1 MTDQFIPPIPLAA
14 LGPKILLEETKIKN
28 IESRLMGPNNEGK
41 APSECQPLKE
51 SELENIKT
59 KIILNG
65 PLAPKEIKENINTIN
80 ENNKNK
86 TINILKTNTATK
98 TEEKFLQKKR
108 NLDDKKKIIQFEEK
122 LLNDDL
128 LNNEKHCSNKSNFSE
143 KSSKSDNNNNNSGSE
158 LSPKNNITNN
168 NTNNNNNGTAS
179 NKYNNK
185 SILDYYPTKFISRSN
200 TNSNIIKN
208 TNNNITSHKKNSGEK
223 NTNNK
228 DSANKDLTQELELN
242 EHNNS
247 GEKNKNINHTN
258 NTELNTIE
266 QLMKKISEQNLIIES
281 KDKEISSMRLTLKE
295 NEEIIQNLQE
305 YKKNSDI
312 EIKRCRLD
320 ISNMAKEISALQ
332 REKKNKWINEQE
344 YNLGKFGIQ
353 RFSHGQILDYWED
366 GKKIVEL
373 KKNLENIKL
382 QREELDKQRKRLSSN
397 KNRKNQN
404 QNQNQIEENN
414 NNSNNLNNNNTSE
427 IDDSKELLYFKMM
440 QLQKEETEL
449 KETKNKLEIEKSILI
464 HEINLYNQESKCS
477 FYQKKE
483 GWPLLGGR
491 YQVIS
496 LLGKGGYSEVYK
508 AYDLENHMYVAC
520 KLHQLNQNW
529 KEEVKDNYIKH
540 TVRENQIHQ
549 EINHSK
555 IVRHFDT
562 IEIDNNSFCT
572 VLEYCSGPDL
582 ATYLQRN
589 RFIQEKE
596 ARIIIT
602 QILEGLEYLNK
613 LPNKIIHYDLKPE
626 NIIFNNMEVKISD
639 FGLAK
644 IVESNTDRV
653 QLTSQGVGTYWY
665 LPPECFEEKKNV
677 DISSKVDI
685 WSVGVI
691 LFEMFFRK
699 KPFGQNYTQDKLL
712 KDRVMQNAKVVEIPS
727 KPNISEECKDFI
739 RRCLAYHPEDRY
751 DVFQAL
757 ESPFIK
763 QEKGKDSYKKL
774 KSGSNNSSN
783 NNLVVPPF
791 CI

>member
-1 MTDQFIPPIPLAA
+1 MKDPFIPPKPL
-14 LGPKILLEETKIKN
+14 LGLSPKILLDENKIKN

-59 KIILNG
+59 KIILNN
-65 PLAPKEIKENINTIN
+65 PLAPKEIKENINNSSNKKNVIN
-80 ENNKNK
+80 TE
-86 TINILKTNTATK
+86 IK

-108 NLDDKKKIIQFEEK
+108 ILDDKNDKKKEKVKLSQFEEK
-122 LLNDDL
+122 LLHDNL
-128 LNNEKHCSNKSNFSE
+128 LNISTEKNNNSSNKSNFSE
-143 KSSKSDNNNNNSGSE
+143 KSYNNSSSE
-158 LSPKNNITNN
+158 LSPKNNLTNN
-168 NTNNNNNGTAS
+168 NLNMNSNTAS
-179 NKYNNK
+179 NKNNK
-185 SILDYYPTKFISRSN
+185 TILDYYPTKFISRSN
-200 TNSNIIKN
+200 NNSNIIKN
-208 TNNNITSHKKNSGEK
+208 NNNSVSTSKKNSGEK
-223 NTNNK
+223 HHNNK
-228 DSANKDLTQELELN
+228 EINNNNNIELELN
-242 EHNNS
+242 EISQNLVNNHNSNNNS
-247 GEKNKNINHTN
+247 SEY
-258 NTELNTIE
+258 NTME
-266 QLMKKISEQNLIIES
+266 QLMKKITEQNLIIET
-281 KDKEISSMRLTLKE
+281 KDKEISSLKSALKE
-295 NEEIIQNLQE
+295 NEEIIQSLQE
-305 YKKNSDI
+305 YNKNSDI

-320 ISNMAKEISALQ
+320 ISNMVKEISELQ

-344 YNLGKFGIQ
+344 YYLGKFGIQ
-353 RFSHGQILDYWED
+353 RFSHGQMMDYWED
-366 GKKIVEL
+366 GVKIIEL
-373 KKNLENIKL
+373 KKNLENIKM
-382 QREELDKQRKRLSSN
+382 QKEEIDKQKKRLSSN
-397 KNRKNQN
+397 KNRRNNQN
-404 QNQNQIEENN
+404 QNQTDDINN
-414 NNSNNLNNNNTSE
+414 NNININNTE
-427 IDDSKELLYFKMM
+427 NFDDSKGLLYFKMM
-440 QLQKEETEL
+440 QLQKEEAEL
-449 KETKNKLEIEKSILI
+449 KEQKNKLEIEKSILI
-464 HEINLYNQESKCS
+464 HEINLYNQETRCS
-477 FYQKKE
+477 FSQKKE

-491 YQVIS
+491 YQIVS

-644 IVESNTDRV
+644 IVENNTDRV

-665 LPPECFEEKKNV
+665 LPPECFEEKKNI

-712 KDRVMQNAKVVEIPS
+712 KDRVMQNARVVDIPT

-739 RRCLAYHPEDRY
+739 RKCLAYHQEDRY

-763 QEKGKDSYKKL
+763 QDKGKDSYKKL
-774 KSGSNNSSN
+774 KSGINSNNGSST
-783 NNLVVPPF
+783 NLVVPPL
-791 CI
+791 CL

>member
-1 MTDQFIPPIPLAA
+1 MKGSFLEPKPIGGLNS
-14 LGPKILLEETKIKN
+14 KILLLDENKLKN
-28 IESRLMGPNNEGK
+28 LENRLMGPNNEGK
-41 APSECQPLKE
+41 APSEFQPLKE
-51 SELENIKT
+51 SEIENIKT

-86 TINILKTNTATK
+86 NCMIIKSNSGIKKTINNESKSD
-98 TEEKFLQKKR
+98 EKFLKKKR
-108 NLDDKKKIIQFEEK
+108 NFGEK
-122 LLNDDL
+122 NNKNSIDEAYLNDDF
-128 LNNEKHCSNKSNFSE
+128 LNLDKND
-143 KSSKSDNNNNNSGSE
+143 SSKSNLSDKSYKSENNNSGSE
-158 LSPKNNITNN
+158 LSPKNF
-168 NTNNNNNGTAS
+168 NNGNGNTS
-179 NKYNNK
+179 NKYNK
-185 SILDYYPTKFISRSN
+185 SIKDYYPTTFIARSN
-200 TNSNIIKN
+200 NNSNHIKN
-208 TNNNITSHKKNSGEK
+208 TNNINISTHKKNYGERH
-223 NTNNK
+223 NSNLLDINEGNNF
-228 DSANKDLTQELELN
+228 N
-242 EHNNS
+242 ENS
-247 GEKNKNINHTN
+247 NS
-258 NTELNTIE
+258 IE
-266 QLMKKISEQNLIIES
+266 QLMKKIAEQNLIIEE
-281 KDKEISSMRLTLKE
+281 KDKELSKLKLSQKE
-295 NEEIIQNLQE
+295 NEEIIKDLQE

-320 ISNMAKEISALQ
+320 ISNMAKEIAELK
-332 REKKNKWINEQE
+332 REKKKKWLNEQE

-353 RFSHGQILDYWED
+353 RFSHGQAIDYWED
-366 GKKIVEL
+366 GTKIIEVKKA
-373 KKNLENIKL
+373 LENIKI
-382 QREELDKQRKRLSSN
+382 QKEEIDKQKRKLASN
-397 KNRKNQN
+397 KSRKSLN
-404 QNQNQIEENN
+404 EDNN
-414 NNSNNLNNNNTSE
+414 NYYE
-427 IDDSKELLYFKMM
+427 IDDSKELLNFKMS
-440 QLQKEETEL
+440 QLQKEESEL
-449 KETKNKLEIEKSILI
+449 KEKKNRLDIEKSILI
-464 HEINLYNQESKCS
+464 HEINLYNQESRCTFS
-477 FYQKKE
+477 QKKE

-491 YQVIS
+491 YQIVN

-529 KEEVKDNYIKH
+529 KEEIKDNYIKH
-540 TVRENQIHQ
+540 TIRENQIHK

-555 IVRHFDT
+555 IVRHYDT

-572 VLEYCSGPDL
+572 VLENCSGPDL

-677 DISSKVDI
+677 NISSKVDI
-685 WSVGVI
+685 WSIGVI

-712 KDRVMQNAKVVEIPS
+712 KERVMQNAKVVEIPN

-739 RRCLAYHPEDRY
+739 RHCLAYHQEDRY

-757 ESPFIK
+757 ESSFIK
-763 QEKGKDSYKKL
+763 QDKNKDSYKKI
-774 KSGSNNSSN
+774 KSGNFSNNVNVSPF
-783 NNLVVPPF
+783 NL
-791 CI
+791 

>member
-1 MTDQFIPPIPLAA
+1 MKDNFLQPKPLK
-14 LGPKILLEETKIKN
+14 GISTKILIINENKIKN
-28 IESRLMGPNNEGK
+28 LENRLMGPNSEGK
-41 APSECQPLKE
+41 APSESQPLKE
-51 SELENIKT
+51 SEIENIKT
-59 KIILNG
+59 KILLNA

-86 TINILKTNTATK
+86 NNITFKINTGLKKSINNETK
-98 TEEKFLQKKR
+98 SDEKLLQKKR
-108 NLDDKKKIIQFEEK
+108 YSEEK
-122 LLNDDL
+122 NNKNSNEDL
-128 LNNEKHCSNKSNFSE
+128 YLNNEDLNLERNNSNKSSLSLENI
-143 KSSKSDNNNNNSGSE
+143 KSDNNSCSE
-158 LSPKNNITNN
+158 PSIK
-168 NTNNNNNGTAS
+168 NNNNNGNTS
-179 NKYNNK
+179 NKFNNK
-185 SILDYYPTKFISRSN
+185 SITDYYPTTFIARSN
-200 TNSNIIKN
+200 SNNNSNHIKNNSNII
-208 TNNNITSHKKNSGEK
+208 TYKKNSGEK
-223 NTNNK
+223 NHNIM
-228 DSANKDLTQELELN
+228 ELN
-242 EHNNS
+242 EGNTN
-247 GEKNKNINHTN
+247 ERNNINKYEYN
-258 NTELNTIE
+258 IE
-266 QLMKKISEQNLIIES
+266 QLLKKISEQNLIIES
-281 KDKEISSMRLTLKE
+281 KDKEISKLKLSQKE
-295 NEEIIQNLQE
+295 DEEIIKDLQE

-320 ISNMAKEISALQ
+320 ISNMAKEIAELK

-344 YNLGKFGIQ
+344 YYLGKFGVQ
-353 RFSHGQILDYWED
+353 RFSHGTMMDYWED
-366 GKKIVEL
+366 GTKIKEVKKA
-373 KKNLENIKL
+373 LENIKI
-382 QREELDKQRKRLSSN
+382 QKEEIDKQRRKLSSS
-397 KNRKNQN
+397 KSRKSQN
-404 QNQNQIEENN
+404 EDNN
-414 NNSNNLNNNNTSE
+414 NYYE
-427 IDDSKELLYFKMM
+427 QDDSKELLNFKMS
-440 QLQKEETEL
+440 QLQKEESEL
-449 KETKNKLEIEKSILI
+449 KDKKNRLEIEKSILI
-464 HEINLYNQESKCS
+464 HEINLYNQESRCAFS
-477 FYQKKE
+477 QKKE

-491 YQVIS
+491 YQIVS

-508 AYDLENHMYVAC
+508 AYDLENHIYVAC

-540 TVRENQIHQ
+540 TIRENQIHK

-555 IVRHFDT
+555 IVKHFDT

-626 NIIFNNMEVKISD
+626 NIIFNNMEAKISD

-644 IVESNTDRV
+644 IIESNTDRV

-677 DISSKVDI
+677 NISSKVDI
-685 WSVGVI
+685 WSIGVI

-712 KDRVMQNAKVVEIPS
+712 KERVMQNAKIVEIPN
-727 KPNISEECKDFI
+727 KPNISDECKDFI
-739 RRCLAYHPEDRY
+739 RHCLAYHQEDRY

-763 QEKGKDSYKKL
+763 QDKGKDSYKKL
-774 KSGSNNSSN
+774 KSGNNAN
-783 NNLVVPPF
+783 NINVSHFNL
-791 CI
+791 

>member
-1 MTDQFIPPIPLAA
+1 MKDTFIPPMPLTG
-14 LGPKILLEETKIKN
+14 LGPKILLEENKIKS

-80 ENNKNK
+80 DNNKTK
-86 TINILKTNTATK
+86 TINIIKNASINK
-98 TEEKFLQKKR
+98 SEEKFLNKKR
-108 NLDDKKKIIQFEEK
+108 NLDDKT
-122 LLNDDL
+122 LNDDL
-128 LNNEKHCSNKSNFSE
+128 SPNDKHSSNQSFSE
-143 KSSKSDNNNNNSGSE
+143 KSSKSDNNNSE
-158 LSPKNNITNN
+158 LSPKNNTTNN
-168 NTNNNNNGTAS
+168 TGNAS
-179 NKYNNK
+179 NKYNK
-185 SILDYYPTKFISRSN
+185 SILDYYPTKFISRSYN
-200 TNSNIIKN
+200 NSNIVKN
-208 TNNNITSHKKNSGEK
+208 HNYSSTHKKNSGDK
-223 NTNNK
+223 FSTNK
-228 DSANKDLTQELELN
+228 DNKDINNPELELK
-242 EHNNS
+242 ER
-247 GEKNKNINHTN
+247 EINHIN
-258 NTELNTIE
+258 NNEYNTIE
-266 QLMKKISEQNLIIES
+266 QLMKKLNEQNLIIES
-281 KDKEISSMRLTLKE
+281 KDKEISSMKMLLKE
-295 NEEIIQNLQE
+295 NEEIINNLQE
-305 YKKNSDI
+305 YKKNSDL

-320 ISNMAKEISALQ
+320 ISNMAKEISTLQ

-344 YNLGKFGIQ
+344 YSLGKFGIQ

-366 GKKIVEL
+366 GVKIIEL
-373 KKNLENIKL
+373 KKNLENIKQ
-382 QREELDKQRKRLSSN
+382 QREELDKQRKRLSSI
-397 KNRKNQN
+397 KNRKN

-414 NNSNNLNNNNTSE
+414 NMTNNISD
-427 IDDSKELLYFKMM
+427 IDDSKGLLYFKMM
-440 QLQKEETEL
+440 QLQKEEVEL

-477 FYQKKE
+477 FAQKKE

-491 YQVIS
+491 YQIVG

-589 RFIQEKE
+589 RCIQEKE

-644 IVESNTDRV
+644 IVESNTDKV

-665 LPPECFEEKKNV
+665 LPPECFEDRKNV

-712 KDRVMQNAKVVEIPS
+712 KDKVMQNAKVVDIPN

-739 RRCLAYHPEDRY
+739 KKCLAYHQEDRY

-763 QEKGKDSYKKL
+763 QDKGKDSYKKL
-774 KSGSNNSSN
+774 KSGNNNGNNNST
-783 NNLVVPPF
+783 NNLIVPPL
-791 CI
+791 CL

>member
-1 MTDQFIPPIPLAA
+1 MKDTFIPPMPLTG
-14 LGPKILLEETKIKN
+14 LGPKILLEENKIKS

-65 PLAPKEIKENINTIN
+65 PLAPREIKENINTIN
-80 ENNKNK
+80 DNNKTK
-86 TINILKTNTATK
+86 TINIIKNASINK
-98 TEEKFLQKKR
+98 SEEKFLNKKR
-108 NLDDKKKIIQFEEK
+108 NLDDKT
-122 LLNDDL
+122 LNDDL
-128 LNNEKHCSNKSNFSE
+128 SPNDKHSSNQSFSE
-143 KSSKSDNNNNNSGSE
+143 KSSKSDNNNSE
-158 LSPKNNITNN
+158 LSPKNNTTNN
-168 NTNNNNNGTAS
+168 TGNAS
-179 NKYNNK
+179 NKYNK
-185 SILDYYPTKFISRSN
+185 SILDYYPTKFISRSYN
-200 TNSNIIKN
+200 NSNIVKN
-208 TNNNITSHKKNSGEK
+208 HNYSSTHKKNSGDK
-223 NTNNK
+223 FSTNK
-228 DSANKDLTQELELN
+228 DNKDINNPELELK
-242 EHNNS
+242 EQ
-247 GEKNKNINHTN
+247 KINHIN
-258 NTELNTIE
+258 NTEYNTIE
-266 QLMKKISEQNLIIES
+266 QLMKKLNEQNLIIES
-281 KDKEISSMRLTLKE
+281 KDKEISSMKMLLKE
-295 NEEIIQNLQE
+295 NEEIINNLQE
-305 YKKNSDI
+305 YKKNSDL

-320 ISNMAKEISALQ
+320 ISNMAKEISTLQ

-344 YNLGKFGIQ
+344 YSLGKFGIQ

-366 GKKIVEL
+366 GVKIIEL
-373 KKNLENIKL
+373 KKNLENIKQ
-382 QREELDKQRKRLSSN
+382 QREELDKQRKRLSSI
-397 KNRKNQN
+397 KNRKN

-414 NNSNNLNNNNTSE
+414 NMTNNISD
-427 IDDSKELLYFKMM
+427 IDDSKGLLYFKMM
-440 QLQKEETEL
+440 QLQKEEVEL

-477 FYQKKE
+477 FAQKKE

-491 YQVIS
+491 YQIVG

-589 RFIQEKE
+589 RCIQEKE

-644 IVESNTDRV
+644 IVESNTDKV

-665 LPPECFEEKKNV
+665 LPPECFEDRKNV

-712 KDRVMQNAKVVEIPS
+712 KDKVMQNAKVVDIPN

-739 RRCLAYHPEDRY
+739 KKCLAYHQEDRY

-763 QEKGKDSYKKL
+763 QDKGKDSYKKL
-774 KSGSNNSSN
+774 KSGNNNSN
-783 NNLVVPPF
+783 NNSTNNLIVPPL
-791 CI
+791 CL

>member
-1 MTDQFIPPIPLAA
+1 MKDPFIPPIPLATLA
-14 LGPKILLEETKIKN
+14 PKILLEENKIKN

-59 KIILNG
+59 KIILNA

-86 TINILKTNTATK
+86 TINFLKNNNAVK
-98 TEEKFLQKKR
+98 PEEKFLQKKR
-108 NLDDKKKIIQFEEK
+108 NLDDKKKINQFEEK
-122 LLNDDL
+122 LLNDEL
-128 LNNEKHCSNKSNFSE
+128 SNNDKHSSNKSNFSE
-143 KSSKSDNNNNNSGSE
+143 KSSKSDNNNNNSASE
-158 LSPKNNITNN
+158 LSPKNNNNTN

-185 SILDYYPTKFISRSN
+185 SILDYYPTKFISRSDN
-200 TNSNIIKN
+200 NSNAIKSIN
-208 TNNNITSHKKNSGEK
+208 NNNISSHKKNSGEK
-223 NTNNK
+223 NSSNK
-228 DSANKDLTQELELN
+228 DNIPNKDLNPEFDIKEQ
-242 EHNNS
+242 NNS
-247 GEKNKNINHTN
+247 GEKNVPHLN
-258 NTELNTIE
+258 NTEYNTIE

-281 KDKEISSMRLTLKE
+281 KDKEISSMKLSLKE

-305 YKKNSDI
+305 YKKNSDM

-320 ISNMAKEISALQ
+320 ISNMVKEISALQ

-353 RFSHGQILDYWED
+353 RFSHGQIMDYWED
-366 GKKIVEL
+366 GKKIIEL
-373 KKNLENIKL
+373 KKNLENIKI
-382 QREELDKQRKRLSSN
+382 QKEELDKQKKKLASSKN
-397 KNRKNQN
+397 KKNQN
-404 QNQNQIEENN
+404 MEENGINNGNN
-414 NNSNNLNNNNTSE
+414 NNISE
-427 IDDSKELLYFKMM
+427 IEDSKELLSFKMM
-440 QLQKEETEL
+440 QLQKEEIEL

-464 HEINLYNQESKCS
+464 HEINLYNQETKCS

-491 YQVIS
+491 YQIIG

-529 KEEVKDNYIKH
+529 REEVKDNYIKH

-589 RFIQEKE
+589 RFVQEKE

-712 KDRVMQNAKVVEIPS
+712 KDHVMQNAKVVDIPS

-739 RRCLAYHPEDRY
+739 KRCLAYHPEDRY

>member
-1 MTDQFIPPIPLAA
+1 MKDSFLQPKPLNG
-14 LGPKILLEETKIKN
+14 LNNKLLLLDENKIKN
-28 IESRLMGPNNEGK
+28 IENRLMGPNNEGK

-59 KIILNG
+59 KMLLNG

-86 TINILKTNTATK
+86 NNNILKTNSGIK
-98 TEEKFLQKKR
+98 KNINNESKSEDKFLQKKR
-108 NLDDKKKIIQFEEK
+108 NYGEKSHKNSIEETF
-122 LLNDDL
+122 LNDDF
-128 LNNEKHCSNKSNFSE
+128 LNLEKNNSNKSNLSD
-143 KSSKSDNNNNNSGSE
+143 KSYKSDNINNNNKNSDSE
-158 LSPKNNITNN
+158 LSPKNN
-168 NTNNNNNGTAS
+168 NNNGNIS

-185 SILDYYPTKFISRSN
+185 SIKDYYPTTFISRSDN
-200 TNSNIIKN
+200 NSNHIKNNSNISS
-208 TNNNITSHKKNSGEK
+208 THKKNSSDKHNNNNLFEINDNINEK
-223 NTNNK
+223 NNNNY
-228 DSANKDLTQELELN
+228 D
-242 EHNNS
+242 HNIS
-247 GEKNKNINHTN
+247 
-258 NTELNTIE
+258 LE
-266 QLMKKISEQNLIIES
+266 QLMKKITEQNLIIES
-281 KDKEISSMRLTLKE
+281 KEKEISKLKLIEKE
-295 NEEIIQNLQE
+295 NEEIINDLQD

-320 ISNMAKEISALQ
+320 ISNMAKEIAELK

-344 YNLGKFGIQ
+344 YSLGKFGIQ
-353 RFSHGQILDYWED
+353 RFSHGQMIDYWED
-366 GKKIVEL
+366 GVKIIEIKKA
-373 KKNLENIKL
+373 LENIKN
-382 QREELDKQRKRLSSN
+382 QKEEIDKQRRKLSSN
-397 KNRKNQN
+397 KSRKTQN
-404 QNQNQIEENN
+404 EDNN
-414 NNSNNLNNNNTSE
+414 NYYE
-427 IDDSKELLYFKMM
+427 QDDSKELLNFKMS
-440 QLQKEETEL
+440 QLQKEESEL
-449 KETKNKLEIEKSILI
+449 KDKKNKLEIEKSILI
-464 HEINLYNQESKCS
+464 HEINLYNQESRCTFS
-477 FYQKKE
+477 QKKE

-491 YQVIS
+491 YQIVG

-540 TVRENQIHQ
+540 TIRENQIHK

-644 IVESNTDRV
+644 IVESNNDRV

-665 LPPECFEEKKNV
+665 LPPECFEEKKNIN
-677 DISSKVDI
+677 ISSKVDI
-685 WSVGVI
+685 WSCGVI

-712 KDRVMQNAKVVEIPS
+712 KERVMQNAKVVEIPN
-727 KPNISEECKDFI
+727 KPNISDECKDFI
-739 RRCLAYHPEDRY
+739 RHCLAYHQEDRY

-763 QEKGKDSYKKL
+763 QEKGKDSYKKI
-774 KSGSNNSSN
+774 KSGNISNNINVSPF
-783 NNLVVPPF
+783 NL
-791 CI
+791 

>member
-1 MTDQFIPPIPLAA
+1 MKDNFLQPKPLDLMTSKFV
-14 LGPKILLEETKIKN
+14 LLDDNKFNNLE
-28 IESRLMGPNNEGK
+28 RRFMGPNNEGK

-51 SELENIKT
+51 SELENIKS
-59 KIILNG
+59 KILLNG

-86 TINILKTNTATK
+86 NNILLKTNSGTK
-98 TEEKFLQKKR
+98 KSINNESKSDEKFLQKKR
-108 NLDDKKKIIQFEEK
+108 NFGEKNHKNSTEEPYT
-122 LLNDDL
+122 NDDF
-128 LNNEKHCSNKSNFSE
+128 LNLDKNLSNKSNLSE
-143 KSSKSDNNNNNSGSE
+143 KSYKSENNNSSSE
-158 LSPKNNITNN
+158 LSTK
-168 NTNNNNNGTAS
+168 NNNNGNAS
-179 NKYNNK
+179 NKHNNK
-185 SILDYYPTKFISRSN
+185 SIKDYYPTTFIARSN
-200 TNSNIIKN
+200 NNSNHIKN
-208 TNNNITSHKKNSGEK
+208 NNSNLSTHKKNFSEK
-223 NTNNK
+223 HSNLIDINEGDKNNNYEYNF
-228 DSANKDLTQELELN
+228 SV
-242 EHNNS
+242 
-247 GEKNKNINHTN
+247 
-258 NTELNTIE
+258 E
-266 QLMKKISEQNLIIES
+266 QLMKKISEQNLILEA
-281 KDKEISSMRLTLKE
+281 KDKEISKLKLTLKE
-295 NEEIIQNLQE
+295 NDDIINDLQE

-320 ISNMAKEISALQ
+320 ISNMAKEISELK

-344 YNLGKFGIQ
+344 YSLGKFGIQ
-353 RFSHGQILDYWED
+353 RFSHGQTIDYWED
-366 GKKIVEL
+366 GTKIIEVKKA
-373 KKNLENIKL
+373 LENIKI
-382 QREELDKQRKRLSSN
+382 QKEEIEKQKRKISSN
-397 KNRKNQN
+397 KSRKNQN
-404 QNQNQIEENN
+404 DDNN
-414 NNSNNLNNNNTSE
+414 NYYE
-427 IDDSKELLYFKMM
+427 IDDSKELLNFKLS
-440 QLQKEETEL
+440 QLQKEEAEL
-449 KETKNKLEIEKSILI
+449 KEKKNRLEIEKAILI
-464 HEINLYNQESKCS
+464 HDINLYNQESRCTFS
-477 FYQKKE
+477 QKKE

-491 YQVIS
+491 YQIVG

-529 KEEVKDNYIKH
+529 KEEIKDNYIKH
-540 TVRENQIHQ
+540 TIRENQIHK

-644 IVESNTDRV
+644 IIESNTDRV

-665 LPPECFEEKKNV
+665 LPPECFEDKKNV
-677 DISSKVDI
+677 NISSKVDI
-685 WSVGVI
+685 WSIGVI

-712 KDRVMQNAKVVEIPS
+712 KERVMQNAKVVEIPN
-727 KPNISEECKDFI
+727 KPNISDECKDFI
-739 RRCLAYHPEDRY
+739 RHCLAYHQEDRY

-763 QEKGKDSYKKL
+763 QEKNKDSYKKL
-774 KSGSNNSSN
+774 KTGASST
-783 NNLVVPPF
+783 NLNISSF
-791 CI
+791 NL

>member
-1 MTDQFIPPIPLAA
+1 MKDNFLQ
-14 LGPKILLEETKIKN
+14 PKSICGINQKLLLLDENKLKN
-28 IESRLMGPNNEGK
+28 LENRLMGPNNEGK
-41 APSECQPLKE
+41 APTECQPLKE
-51 SELENIKT
+51 SELENIKN
-59 KIILNG
+59 KILLNG

-80 ENNKNK
+80 ESNKNK
-86 TINILKTNTATK
+86 NNNLFKSNSGIKRSIKYEIK
-98 TEEKFLQKKR
+98 TEEKLLQKKR
-108 NLDDKKKIIQFEEK
+108 YPEEKNSKKIIEEEQYLK
-122 LLNDDL
+122 DDL
-128 LNNEKHCSNKSNFSE
+128 LNSERNNSNKSNISDR
-143 KSSKSDNNNNNSGSE
+143 SYKSDNFNSCSE
-158 LSPKNNITNN
+158 LSPKNN
-168 NTNNNNNGTAS
+168 NTNTS

-185 SILDYYPTKFISRSN
+185 SITDYYPTTFISRSN
-200 TNSNIIKN
+200 NNSNQIRN
-208 TNNNITSHKKNSGEK
+208 NNNNISTHKKYSGEK
-223 NTNNK
+223 YSSNNLIDINESSAK
-228 DSANKDLTQELELN
+228 DK
-242 EHNNS
+242 NNYEYS
-247 GEKNKNINHTN
+247 
-258 NTELNTIE
+258 LSVE
-266 QLMKKISEQNLIIES
+266 QLMKKINEQNLIIEA
-281 KDKEISSMRLTLKE
+281 KEKEISNLVLTQKE
-295 NEEIIQNLQE
+295 NDEIIKDLQE

-320 ISNMAKEISALQ
+320 ISNMAKEIAQLR

-353 RFSHGQILDYWED
+353 RFSHGQMIDYWEE
-366 GKKIVEL
+366 GIKIIEIR
-373 KKNLENIKL
+373 KALENIKN
-382 QREELDKQRKRLSSN
+382 QKEEIDKQRRKISSSKSKKSLNEESSN
-397 KNRKNQN
+397 Y
-404 QNQNQIEENN
+404 
-414 NNSNNLNNNNTSE
+414 SE
-427 IDDSKELLYFKMM
+427 LDDSKELLNFKMS
-440 QLQKEETEL
+440 QLQKEEAEL
-449 KETKNKLEIEKSILI
+449 KDRKNKLEIEKSILI
-464 HEINLYNQESKCS
+464 HEINLYNQESRCTFS
-477 FYQKKE
+477 QKKE

-491 YQVIS
+491 YQIVG

-540 TVRENQIHQ
+540 TIRENQIHK

-555 IVRHFDT
+555 IVRHYDT

-589 RFIQEKE
+589 RYIQEKE

-626 NIIFNNMEVKISD
+626 NIIFNNMEAKISD

-644 IVESNTDRV
+644 IVESNNDRV

-677 DISSKVDI
+677 NISSKVDI

-712 KDRVMQNAKVVEIPS
+712 KERVMQNAKVVEIPN
-727 KPNISEECKDFI
+727 KPSISDECKDFI
-739 RRCLAYHPEDRY
+739 RHCLAYHQEDRY

-774 KSGSNNSSN
+774 KSGNIST
-783 NNLVVPPF
+783 NNLNISSF
-791 CI
+791 NL

>member
-1 MTDQFIPPIPLAA
+1 MKDGFLQPKPLGG
-14 LGPKILLEETKIKN
+14 LNSKLSLLDENKIKN
-28 IESRLMGPNNEGK
+28 IENRLMGPNNEGK

-59 KIILNG
+59 NILLNG
-65 PLAPKEIKENINTIN
+65 SLAPKEIKENINIIN

-86 TINILKTNTATK
+86 NNLTIKTNSGIK
-98 TEEKFLQKKR
+98 KNGNNEQKGDEKYLQKKR
-108 NLDDKKKIIQFEEK
+108 NYGEKSHKNSIIEEPY
-122 LLNDDL
+122 LNDDFHAFDK
-128 LNNEKHCSNKSNFSE
+128 NNSNKSNLSAKSYKSE
-143 KSSKSDNNNNNSGSE
+143 NNNNSGSE
-158 LSPKNNITNN
+158 QSPKNINNGN
-168 NTNNNNNGTAS
+168 NTTS
-179 NKYNNK
+179 NKYNK
-185 SILDYYPTKFISRSN
+185 TIKDYYRTDFISRSN
-200 TNSNIIKN
+200 NNSNHIKN
-208 TNNNITSHKKNSGEK
+208 NNTIITTHKKNSIDKHNSNLLDINDNNNNEYNDHNNNITV
-223 NTNNK
+223 
-228 DSANKDLTQELELN
+228 
-242 EHNNS
+242 
-247 GEKNKNINHTN
+247 
-258 NTELNTIE
+258 E
-266 QLMKKISEQNLIIES
+266 QLMKKISEQNLLIEAKEKELS
-281 KDKEISSMRLTLKE
+281 KLKLTQKE
-295 NEEIIQNLQE
+295 NEEIINDLQQ

-320 ISNMAKEISALQ
+320 ISNMAKEIAELK

-344 YNLGKFGIQ
+344 YSLGKFGIQ
-353 RFSHGQILDYWED
+353 RFSHGQVIDYWED
-366 GKKIVEL
+366 GTKMIEIKKA
-373 KKNLENIKL
+373 LENIKN
-382 QREELDKQRKRLSSN
+382 QKEEIDKQRRKISSN
-397 KNRKNQN
+397 KSRKSQN
-404 QNQNQIEENN
+404 EDNN
-414 NNSNNLNNNNTSE
+414 NNYDQDE
-427 IDDSKELLYFKMM
+427 SKELLTFKMS
-440 QLQKEETEL
+440 QLQKEESEL
-449 KETKNKLEIEKSILI
+449 KDKKNRLEIEKSILI
-464 HEINLYNQESKCS
+464 HEINLYNQESRCTFS
-477 FYQKKE
+477 QKKE

-491 YQVIS
+491 YQIVG

-508 AYDLENHMYVAC
+508 AYDLENHIYVAC

-540 TVRENQIHQ
+540 TIRENQIHK

-555 IVRHFDT
+555 IVKHFDT

-677 DISSKVDI
+677 NISSKVDI
-685 WSVGVI
+685 WSCGVI

-712 KDRVMQNAKVVEIPS
+712 KERVMQNAKVVEIPN
-727 KPNISEECKDFI
+727 KPNISDECKDFI
-739 RRCLAYHPEDRY
+739 RHCLAYHQEDRY

-763 QEKGKDSYKKL
+763 QDKVKDSYKKI
-774 KSGSNNSSN
+774 KSGSVSN
-783 NNLVVPPF
+783 NINVTPFNLQ
-791 CI
+791 

>member
-1 MTDQFIPPIPLAA
+1 MKDPFIPPKPL
-14 LGPKILLEETKIKN
+14 LGLSPKILLDENKIKN

-59 KIILNG
+59 KIILNN
-65 PLAPKEIKENINTIN
+65 PLAPKEIKENINNSSNKKNVIN
-80 ENNKNK
+80 TEIK
-86 TINILKTNTATK
+86 TD
-98 TEEKFLQKKR
+98 EKFLQKKR
-108 NLDDKKKIIQFEEK
+108 ILDDKNDKKKEKVKLSQFEEK
-122 LLNDDL
+122 LLHDDL
-128 LNNEKHCSNKSNFSE
+128 LNISTEKNNNSSNKSNFSE
-143 KSSKSDNNNNNSGSE
+143 KSYNNSSSE
-158 LSPKNNITNN
+158 LSPKNNLTNN
-168 NTNNNNNGTAS
+168 NLNMNSNTAS
-179 NKYNNK
+179 NKNNK
-185 SILDYYPTKFISRSN
+185 TILDYYPTKFISRSN
-200 TNSNIIKN
+200 NNSNIIKN
-208 TNNNITSHKKNSGEK
+208 NNNSVSTSKKNSGEK
-223 NTNNK
+223 HHNNK
-228 DSANKDLTQELELN
+228 EINNNNNIELELN
-242 EHNNS
+242 EISQNLVNNHNSNNNS
-247 GEKNKNINHTN
+247 SEY
-258 NTELNTIE
+258 NTME
-266 QLMKKISEQNLIIES
+266 QLMKKITEQNLIIET
-281 KDKEISSMRLTLKE
+281 KDKEISSLKSALKE
-295 NEEIIQNLQE
+295 NEEIIQSLQE

-320 ISNMAKEISALQ
+320 ISNMVKEISELQ

-344 YNLGKFGIQ
+344 YYLGKFGIQ
-353 RFSHGQILDYWED
+353 RFSHGQMMDYWED
-366 GKKIVEL
+366 GVKIIEL
-373 KKNLENIKL
+373 KKNLENIKM
-382 QREELDKQRKRLSSN
+382 QKEEIDKQKKRLSSN
-397 KNRKNQN
+397 KNRRNNQN
-404 QNQNQIEENN
+404 QNQTDDINN
-414 NNSNNLNNNNTSE
+414 NNININNTE
-427 IDDSKELLYFKMM
+427 NFDDSKGLLYFKMM
-440 QLQKEETEL
+440 QLQKEEAEL
-449 KETKNKLEIEKSILI
+449 KEQKNKLEIEKSILI
-464 HEINLYNQESKCS
+464 HEINLYNQETRCS
-477 FYQKKE
+477 FSQKKE

-491 YQVIS
+491 YQIVS

-644 IVESNTDRV
+644 IVENNTDRV

-665 LPPECFEEKKNV
+665 LPPECFEEKKNI

-712 KDRVMQNAKVVEIPS
+712 KDRVMQNARVVDIPT

-739 RRCLAYHPEDRY
+739 RKCLAYHQEDRY

-763 QEKGKDSYKKL
+763 QDKGKDSYKKL
-774 KSGSNNSSN
+774 KSGINSNNGSST
-783 NNLVVPPF
+783 NLVVPPL
-791 CI
+791 CL

>member
-1 MTDQFIPPIPLAA
+1 MKDGFLQPKPLGG
-14 LGPKILLEETKIKN
+14 LNSKLSLLDENKIKN
-28 IESRLMGPNNEGK
+28 IENRLMGPNNEGK

-59 KIILNG
+59 NILLNG
-65 PLAPKEIKENINTIN
+65 SLAPKEIKENINIIN

-86 TINILKTNTATK
+86 NNLTIKTNSGIK
-98 TEEKFLQKKR
+98 KNGNNEQKGDEKYLQKKR
-108 NLDDKKKIIQFEEK
+108 NYGEKSHKNSIIEEPY
-122 LLNDDL
+122 LNDDFHAL
-128 LNNEKHCSNKSNFSE
+128 DKNNSNKSNLSAKSYKSE
-143 KSSKSDNNNNNSGSE
+143 NNNNSGSE
-158 LSPKNNITNN
+158 QSPKNINNGN
-168 NTNNNNNGTAS
+168 NTTS
-179 NKYNNK
+179 NKYNK
-185 SILDYYPTKFISRSN
+185 TIKDYYRTDFISRSN
-200 TNSNIIKN
+200 NNSNHIKN
-208 TNNNITSHKKNSGEK
+208 NNTIITTHKKNSIDKHNSNLLDINDNNNNEYNDHNNNITV
-223 NTNNK
+223 
-228 DSANKDLTQELELN
+228 
-242 EHNNS
+242 
-247 GEKNKNINHTN
+247 
-258 NTELNTIE
+258 E
-266 QLMKKISEQNLIIES
+266 QLMKKISEQNLLIEAKEKELS
-281 KDKEISSMRLTLKE
+281 KLKLTQKE
-295 NEEIIQNLQE
+295 NEEIINDLQQ

-320 ISNMAKEISALQ
+320 ISNMAKEIAELK

-344 YNLGKFGIQ
+344 YSLGKFGIQ
-353 RFSHGQILDYWED
+353 RFSHGQVIDYWED
-366 GKKIVEL
+366 GTKMIEIKKA
-373 KKNLENIKL
+373 LENIKN
-382 QREELDKQRKRLSSN
+382 QKEEIDKQRRKISSN
-397 KNRKNQN
+397 KSRKSQN
-404 QNQNQIEENN
+404 EDNN
-414 NNSNNLNNNNTSE
+414 NNYDQDE
-427 IDDSKELLYFKMM
+427 SKELLNFKMS
-440 QLQKEETEL
+440 QLQKEESEL
-449 KETKNKLEIEKSILI
+449 KDKKNRLEIEKSILI
-464 HEINLYNQESKCS
+464 HEINLYNQESRCTFS
-477 FYQKKE
+477 QKKE

-491 YQVIS
+491 YQIVG

-508 AYDLENHMYVAC
+508 AYDLENHIYVAC

-540 TVRENQIHQ
+540 TIRENQIHK

-555 IVRHFDT
+555 IVKHFDT

-677 DISSKVDI
+677 NISSKVDI
-685 WSVGVI
+685 WSCGVI

-712 KDRVMQNAKVVEIPS
+712 KERVMQNAKVVEIPN
-727 KPNISEECKDFI
+727 KPNISDECKDFI
-739 RRCLAYHPEDRY
+739 RHCLAYHQEDRY

-763 QEKGKDSYKKL
+763 QDKVKDSYKKI
-774 KSGSNNSSN
+774 KSGSVSN
-783 NNLVVPPF
+783 NINVTPFNLQ
-791 CI
+791 

>member
-1 MTDQFIPPIPLAA
+1 MKDSFRQPKPLGG
-14 LGPKILLEETKIKN
+14 LNPKLLLLDENKIKN
-28 IESRLMGPNNEGK
+28 IENRLMGPNNEGK

-59 KIILNG
+59 NILLNG
-65 PLAPKEIKENINTIN
+65 PLAPKEIKENINIIN

-86 TINILKTNTATK
+86 NNLTIKTNSK
-98 TEEKFLQKKR
+98 TNSGIKKNGNNEQKGDEKYLQKKR
-108 NLDDKKKIIQFEEK
+108 NYGEKSHKNSIIEEPY
-122 LLNDDL
+122 LNDDFHAFDK
-128 LNNEKHCSNKSNFSE
+128 NNSNKSNLSAKSYKSE
-143 KSSKSDNNNNNSGSE
+143 NNNNSGSE
-158 LSPKNNITNN
+158 QSPKNINNGN
-168 NTNNNNNGTAS
+168 NTTS
-179 NKYNNK
+179 NKYNK
-185 SILDYYPTKFISRSN
+185 TIKDYYRTDFISRSN
-200 TNSNIIKN
+200 NNSNHIKN
-208 TNNNITSHKKNSGEK
+208 NNTIITTHKKNSIDKHNSNLLDINDNNNNEYNDHNNNITV
-223 NTNNK
+223 
-228 DSANKDLTQELELN
+228 
-242 EHNNS
+242 
-247 GEKNKNINHTN
+247 
-258 NTELNTIE
+258 E
-266 QLMKKISEQNLIIES
+266 QLMKKISEQNLLIEAKEKELS
-281 KDKEISSMRLTLKE
+281 KLKLTQKE
-295 NEEIIQNLQE
+295 NEEIINDLQQ

-320 ISNMAKEISALQ
+320 ISNMAKEIAELK

-344 YNLGKFGIQ
+344 YSLGKFGIQ
-353 RFSHGQILDYWED
+353 RFSHGQVIDYWED
-366 GKKIVEL
+366 GTKMIEIKKA
-373 KKNLENIKL
+373 LENIKN
-382 QREELDKQRKRLSSN
+382 QKEEIDKQRRKISSN
-397 KNRKNQN
+397 KSRKSQN
-404 QNQNQIEENN
+404 EDNN
-414 NNSNNLNNNNTSE
+414 NYYDQDE
-427 IDDSKELLYFKMM
+427 SKELLNFKMS
-440 QLQKEETEL
+440 QLQKEESEL
-449 KETKNKLEIEKSILI
+449 KDKKNRLEIEKTILI
-464 HEINLYNQESKCS
+464 HEINLYNQESRCTFS
-477 FYQKKE
+477 QKKE

-491 YQVIS
+491 YQIVG

-508 AYDLENHMYVAC
+508 AYDLENHIYVAC

-540 TVRENQIHQ
+540 TIRENQIHK

-555 IVRHFDT
+555 IVKHFDT

-677 DISSKVDI
+677 NISSKVDI
-685 WSVGVI
+685 WSCGVI

-712 KDRVMQNAKVVEIPS
+712 KERVMQNAKVVEIPN
-727 KPNISEECKDFI
+727 KPNISDECKDFI
-739 RRCLAYHPEDRY
+739 RHCLAYHQEDRY

-763 QEKGKDSYKKL
+763 QDKGKDSYKKI
-774 KSGSNNSSN
+774 KSGSVSN
-783 NNLVVPPF
+783 NINVTPFNLQ
-791 CI
+791 

>member
-1 MTDQFIPPIPLAA
+1 MKDNFLQPKPLSVISQK
-14 LGPKILLEETKIKN
+14 LILLDENKLKN
-28 IESRLMGPNNEGK
+28 LENRLMGPNSEGK

-59 KIILNG
+59 KMLLNG

-80 ENNKNK
+80 ENNKNRND
-86 TINILKTNTATK
+86 NILKSNSGTK
-98 TEEKFLQKKR
+98 KLITSESKSDDKFLQRKR
-108 NLDDKKKIIQFEEK
+108 NLTEKNHKNSSEEQCSNEDFLNFDKNI
-122 LLNDDL
+122 
-128 LNNEKHCSNKSNFSE
+128 SNKSEFSD
-143 KSSKSDNNNNNSGSE
+143 KSYKSENNNSGSE
-158 LSPKNNITNN
+158 SSQKNN
-168 NTNNNNNGTAS
+168 NTNNGNA
-179 NKYNNK
+179 NNK
-185 SILDYYPTKFISRSN
+185 TNINKTIKDYYPTTFIARSN
-200 TNSNIIKN
+200 NNSNHIKNNNSNISTHKKTYTEKHSNLIDINDHDK
-208 TNNNITSHKKNSGEK
+208 NNNYEYNFSM
-223 NTNNK
+223 
-228 DSANKDLTQELELN
+228 
-242 EHNNS
+242 
-247 GEKNKNINHTN
+247 
-258 NTELNTIE
+258 E

-281 KDKEISSMRLTLKE
+281 KDKEISKLKLSLKE
-295 NEEIIQNLQE
+295 NEDIINDLQE

-320 ISNMAKEISALQ
+320 ISNMAKEIAELK
-332 REKKNKWINEQE
+332 REQKNKWINEQE
-344 YNLGKFGIQ
+344 YYLGKFGIQ
-353 RFSHGQILDYWED
+353 RFSHGQTLDYWED
-366 GKKIVEL
+366 GTKIIEVKKS
-373 KKNLENIKL
+373 LENIKN
-382 QREELDKQRKRLSSN
+382 QKEEIDKQRRKISSN
-397 KNRKNQN
+397 KSRKSLSD
-404 QNQNQIEENN
+404 ENN
-414 NNSNNLNNNNTSE
+414 CNDT
-427 IDDSKELLYFKMM
+427 DDSKELLNFKMS
-440 QLQKEETEL
+440 QLQKEEAEL
-449 KETKNKLEIEKSILI
+449 KDKKNRLEIEKAILI
-464 HEINLYNQESKCS
+464 HDINLYNQESRCTFS
-477 FYQKKE
+477 QKKE

-491 YQVIS
+491 YQIVG

-529 KEEVKDNYIKH
+529 KEEIKDNYIKH
-540 TVRENQIHQ
+540 TIRENQIHK

-626 NIIFNNMEVKISD
+626 NIIFNNMEAKISD

-644 IVESNTDRV
+644 IIESNTDRV

-665 LPPECFEEKKNV
+665 LPPECFEDKKNV
-677 DISSKVDI
+677 NISSKVDI
-685 WSVGVI
+685 WSIGVI

-712 KDRVMQNAKVVEIPS
+712 KERVMQNAKVVEIPN
-727 KPNISEECKDFI
+727 KPNISDECKDFI
-739 RRCLAYHPEDRY
+739 RHCLAYHQEDRY

-763 QEKGKDSYKKL
+763 QDKNKDSYKKL
-774 KSGSNNSSN
+774 KSGSSSSN
-783 NNLVVPPF
+783 LNISPFNL
-791 CI
+791 

>member
-1 MTDQFIPPIPLAA
+1 MKDSFLQPKPLNG
-14 LGPKILLEETKIKN
+14 LNPKMILANENKLKNLEN
-28 IESRLMGPNNEGK
+28 RLMGPNNEGK

-51 SELENIKT
+51 SEFENIKT
-59 KIILNG
+59 KIINV

-86 TINILKTNTATK
+86 NNIMLKSNSAIRKTNSNEIK
-98 TEEKFLQKKR
+98 TDEKFLQKKR
-108 NLDDKKKIIQFEEK
+108 NFGEKSQRNTLEEDFNNDFFNSDK
-122 LLNDDL
+122 
-128 LNNEKHCSNKSNFSE
+128 NNSNKSILSD
-143 KSSKSDNNNNNSGSE
+143 KSFKSDNNSGGSE
-158 LSPKNNITNN
+158 LSQKH
-168 NTNNNNNGTAS
+168 NNNNNGNTNNMY
-179 NKYNNK
+179 NKTIK
-185 SILDYYPTKFISRSN
+185 DYYPTTFISRSN
-200 TNSNIIKN
+200 NNSNHFKSTNSNLSTHKKSSGDKYS
-208 TNNNITSHKKNSGEK
+208 TNNNNIDINDVNSNEK
-223 NTNNK
+223 NNQNNH
-228 DSANKDLTQELELN
+228 EY
-242 EHNNS
+242 
-247 GEKNKNINHTN
+247 NIS
-258 NTELNTIE
+258 IE
-266 QLMKKISEQNLIIES
+266 QLMKRISDQNIILEL
-281 KDKEISSMRLTLKE
+281 KDKEISNLKLTKKE
-295 NEEIIQNLQE
+295 NEEIIRDLQE
-305 YKKNSDI
+305 YKKNSDL

-320 ISNMAKEISALQ
+320 ISNMAKEIAELK

-353 RFSHGQILDYWED
+353 RFSHGQTIDYWED
-366 GKKIVEL
+366 GTKIIEVKKQLESI
-373 KKNLENIKL
+373 KNQK
-382 QREELDKQRKRLSSN
+382 EEIDKQRRKISSS
-397 KNRKNQN
+397 KSRKSQN
-404 QNQNQIEENN
+404 DDNN
-414 NNSNNLNNNNTSE
+414 NNYYE
-427 IDDSKELLYFKMM
+427 QDESKELLNFKMS
-440 QLQKEETEL
+440 QLQKEESEL
-449 KETKNKLEIEKSILI
+449 KDKKNRLDIEKSILI
-464 HEINLYNQESKCS
+464 HEINLYNQESRCTFS
-477 FYQKKE
+477 QKKE

-491 YQVIS
+491 YQIVG

-540 TVRENQIHQ
+540 TIRENQIHK

-589 RFIQEKE
+589 RYIQEKE

-626 NIIFNNMEVKISD
+626 NIIFNNMEAKISD

-677 DISSKVDI
+677 NISSKVDI
-685 WSVGVI
+685 WSIGVI

-712 KDRVMQNAKVVEIPS
+712 KERVMQNAKVVDIPS
-727 KPNISEECKDFI
+727 KPNISDECKDFI
-739 RRCLAYHPEDRY
+739 RHCLAYHQEDRY

-763 QEKGKDSYKKL
+763 QEKGKDSYKKM
-774 KSGSNNSSN
+774 KSGNVSNSNNINVSSFH
-783 NNLVVPPF
+783 L
-791 CI
+791 

>member
-1 MTDQFIPPIPLAA
+1 M
-14 LGPKILLEETKIKN
+14 
-28 IESRLMGPNNEGK
+28 
-41 APSECQPLKE
+41 
-51 SELENIKT
+51 
-59 KIILNG
+59 
-65 PLAPKEIKENINTIN
+65 APKEIKENINIIN

-86 TINILKTNTATK
+86 NNLTIKTNSGIK
-98 TEEKFLQKKR
+98 KNGNNEQKGDEKYLQKKR
-108 NLDDKKKIIQFEEK
+108 NYGEKSHKNSIIEEPY
-122 LLNDDL
+122 LNDDFHAFDK
-128 LNNEKHCSNKSNFSE
+128 NNSNKSNLSAKSYKSE
-143 KSSKSDNNNNNSGSE
+143 NNNNSGSE
-158 LSPKNNITNN
+158 QSPKNINNGN
-168 NTNNNNNGTAS
+168 NTTS
-179 NKYNNK
+179 NKYNK
-185 SILDYYPTKFISRSN
+185 TIKDYYRTDFISRSN
-200 TNSNIIKN
+200 NNSNHIKN
-208 TNNNITSHKKNSGEK
+208 NNTIITTHKKNSIDKHNSNLLDINDNNNNEYNDHNNNITV
-223 NTNNK
+223 
-228 DSANKDLTQELELN
+228 
-242 EHNNS
+242 
-247 GEKNKNINHTN
+247 
-258 NTELNTIE
+258 E
-266 QLMKKISEQNLIIES
+266 QLMKKISEQNLLIEAKEKELS
-281 KDKEISSMRLTLKE
+281 KLKLTQKE
-295 NEEIIQNLQE
+295 NEEIINDLQQ

-320 ISNMAKEISALQ
+320 ISNMAKEIAELK

-344 YNLGKFGIQ
+344 YSLGKFGIQ
-353 RFSHGQILDYWED
+353 KSRKSQNED
-366 GKKIVEL
+366 
-373 KKNLENIKL
+373 
-382 QREELDKQRKRLSSN
+382 
-397 KNRKNQN
+397 
-404 QNQNQIEENN
+404 NN
-414 NNSNNLNNNNTSE
+414 NNYDQDE
-427 IDDSKELLYFKMM
+427 SKELLNFKMS
-440 QLQKEETEL
+440 QLQKEESEL
-449 KETKNKLEIEKSILI
+449 KDKKNRLEIEKSILI
-464 HEINLYNQESKCS
+464 HEINLYNQESRCTFS
-477 FYQKKE
+477 QKKE

-491 YQVIS
+491 YQIVG

-508 AYDLENHMYVAC
+508 AYDLENHIYVAC

-540 TVRENQIHQ
+540 TIRENQIHK

-555 IVRHFDT
+555 IVKHFDT

-677 DISSKVDI
+677 NISSKVDI
-685 WSVGVI
+685 WSCGVI

-712 KDRVMQNAKVVEIPS
+712 KERVMQNAKVVEIPN
-727 KPNISEECKDFI
+727 KPNISDECKDFI
-739 RRCLAYHPEDRY
+739 RHCLAYHQEDRY

-763 QEKGKDSYKKL
+763 QDKVKDSYKKI
-774 KSGSNNSSN
+774 KSGSVSN
-783 NNLVVPPF
+783 NINVTPFNLQ
-791 CI
+791 

>member
-1 MTDQFIPPIPLAA
+1 MKDPFIPPKPL
-14 LGPKILLEETKIKN
+14 LGLSPKILLDENKIKN

-59 KIILNG
+59 KIILNN
-65 PLAPKEIKENINTIN
+65 PLAPKEIKENINNSPNKKNVIN
-80 ENNKNK
+80 TEIK
-86 TINILKTNTATK
+86 TD
-98 TEEKFLQKKR
+98 EKFLQKKR
-108 NLDDKKKIIQFEEK
+108 ILDDKKKEKVKLSQFEEK
-122 LLNDDL
+122 LLHDDL
-128 LNNEKHCSNKSNFSE
+128 LNISTEKNNNSSNKSNFSE
-143 KSSKSDNNNNNSGSE
+143 KSYNNSSSE
-158 LSPKNNITNN
+158 LSPKNNLTNN
-168 NTNNNNNGTAS
+168 NLNMNSNTAS
-179 NKYNNK
+179 NKNNK
-185 SILDYYPTKFISRSN
+185 TILDYYPTKFISRSN
-200 TNSNIIKN
+200 NNSNIIKN
-208 TNNNITSHKKNSGEK
+208 NNNSVSTSKKNSGEK
-223 NTNNK
+223 HHNNK
-228 DSANKDLTQELELN
+228 EINNNNNIELELN
-242 EHNNS
+242 EISQNLVNNHNSNNNS
-247 GEKNKNINHTN
+247 SEY
-258 NTELNTIE
+258 NTME
-266 QLMKKISEQNLIIES
+266 QLMKKITEQNLIIET
-281 KDKEISSMRLTLKE
+281 KDKEISSLKSALKE
-295 NEEIIQNLQE
+295 NEEIIQSLQE

-320 ISNMAKEISALQ
+320 ISNMVKEISELQ

-344 YNLGKFGIQ
+344 YYLGKFGIQ
-353 RFSHGQILDYWED
+353 RFSHGQMMDYWED
-366 GKKIVEL
+366 GVKIIEL
-373 KKNLENIKL
+373 KKNLENIKI
-382 QREELDKQRKRLSSN
+382 QKEEIDKQKKRLSSN
-397 KNRKNQN
+397 KNRRNNQN
-404 QNQNQIEENN
+404 QNQTDDINN
-414 NNSNNLNNNNTSE
+414 NNININNTE
-427 IDDSKELLYFKMM
+427 NFDDSKGLLYFKMM
-440 QLQKEETEL
+440 QLQKEEAEL
-449 KETKNKLEIEKSILI
+449 KEQKNKLEIEKSILI
-464 HEINLYNQESKCS
+464 HEINLYNQETRCS
-477 FYQKKE
+477 FSQKKE

-491 YQVIS
+491 YQIVS

-644 IVESNTDRV
+644 IVENNTDRV

-665 LPPECFEEKKNV
+665 LPPECFEEKKNI

-712 KDRVMQNAKVVEIPS
+712 KDRVMQNARVVDIPT

-739 RRCLAYHPEDRY
+739 RKCLAYHQEDRY

-763 QEKGKDSYKKL
+763 QDKGKDSYKKL
-774 KSGSNNSSN
+774 KSGINSNNGSST
-783 NNLVVPPF
+783 NLVVPPL
-791 CI
+791 CL

>member
-1 MTDQFIPPIPLAA
+1 MKDSFLEPKPLGG
-14 LGPKILLEETKIKN
+14 LNSKILLLDENKLKN
-28 IESRLMGPNNEGK
+28 LENRLMGPNNEGK
-41 APSECQPLKE
+41 APSEFQPLKE
-51 SELENIKT
+51 SEIENIKT

-86 TINILKTNTATK
+86 NCMLIKSNSGIKKTINNESKSD
-98 TEEKFLQKKR
+98 EKFLKKKR
-108 NLDDKKKIIQFEEK
+108 NFGEK
-122 LLNDDL
+122 NNKNSIDGAYLNDDF
-128 LNNEKHCSNKSNFSE
+128 LNLDKNNSSKSNLSD
-143 KSSKSDNNNNNSGSE
+143 KSYKSDNNSSSE
-158 LSPKNNITNN
+158 LSPKNF
-168 NTNNNNNGTAS
+168 NNGNGNTS
-179 NKYNNK
+179 NKYNK
-185 SILDYYPTKFISRSN
+185 SIKDYYPTTFIARSN
-200 TNSNIIKN
+200 NNSNHIKN
-208 TNNNITSHKKNSGEK
+208 TNNINISTHKKNYGERH
-223 NTNNK
+223 NSNLLDINEGTNF
-228 DSANKDLTQELELN
+228 N
-242 EHNNS
+242 ENNNS
-247 GEKNKNINHTN
+247 
-258 NTELNTIE
+258 IE
-266 QLMKKISEQNLIIES
+266 QLMKKIAEQNLIIEE
-281 KDKEISSMRLTLKE
+281 KDKELSKLKLSKKE
-295 NEEIIQNLQE
+295 NEEIIKDLQE

-320 ISNMAKEISALQ
+320 ISNMAKEIAELK
-332 REKKNKWINEQE
+332 REKKKKWLNEQE

-353 RFSHGQILDYWED
+353 RFSHGQAIDYWED
-366 GKKIVEL
+366 GTKIIEVKKA
-373 KKNLENIKL
+373 LENIKI
-382 QREELDKQRKRLSSN
+382 QKEEIDKQKRKLASS
-397 KNRKNQN
+397 KSRKSLN
-404 QNQNQIEENN
+404 EDNN
-414 NNSNNLNNNNTSE
+414 NYYE
-427 IDDSKELLYFKMM
+427 IDDSKELLNFKMS

-449 KETKNKLEIEKSILI
+449 KEKKNRLDIEKSILI
-464 HEINLYNQESKCS
+464 HEINLYNQESRCTFS
-477 FYQKKE
+477 QKKE

-491 YQVIS
+491 YQIVN

-529 KEEVKDNYIKH
+529 KEEIKDNYIKH
-540 TVRENQIHQ
+540 TIRENQIHK

-555 IVRHFDT
+555 IVRHYDT

-677 DISSKVDI
+677 NISSKVDI
-685 WSVGVI
+685 WSIGVI

-712 KDRVMQNAKVVEIPS
+712 KERVMQNAKVLEIPN

-739 RRCLAYHPEDRY
+739 RHCLAYHQEDRY

-763 QEKGKDSYKKL
+763 QDKNKDSYKKI
-774 KSGSNNSSN
+774 KSGNFSNNVNVSPF
-783 NNLVVPPF
+783 NL
-791 CI
+791 

>member
-1 MTDQFIPPIPLAA
+1 MKDPFIPPKPL
-14 LGPKILLEETKIKN
+14 LGLSPKILLDENKIKN

-59 KIILNG
+59 KIILNN
-65 PLAPKEIKENINTIN
+65 PLAPKEIKENINNSSNKKNVIN
-80 ENNKNK
+80 TEIK
-86 TINILKTNTATK
+86 TD
-98 TEEKFLQKKR
+98 EKFLQKKR
-108 NLDDKKKIIQFEEK
+108 ILDDKKKEKVKLSQFEEK
-122 LLNDDL
+122 LLHDDL
-128 LNNEKHCSNKSNFSE
+128 LNISTEKNNNSSNKSNFSE
-143 KSSKSDNNNNNSGSE
+143 KSYNNSSSE
-158 LSPKNNITNN
+158 LSPKNNLTNN
-168 NTNNNNNGTAS
+168 NLNMNSNTAS
-179 NKYNNK
+179 NKNNK
-185 SILDYYPTKFISRSN
+185 TILDYYPTKFISRSN
-200 TNSNIIKN
+200 NNSNIIKN
-208 TNNNITSHKKNSGEK
+208 NNNSVSTSKKNSGEK
-223 NTNNK
+223 HHNNK
-228 DSANKDLTQELELN
+228 EINNNNNIELELN
-242 EHNNS
+242 EISQNLVNNHNSNNNS
-247 GEKNKNINHTN
+247 SEY
-258 NTELNTIE
+258 NTME
-266 QLMKKISEQNLIIES
+266 QLMKKITEQNLIIET
-281 KDKEISSMRLTLKE
+281 KDKEISSLKSALKE
-295 NEEIIQNLQE
+295 NEEIIQSLQE

-320 ISNMAKEISALQ
+320 ISNMVKEISELQ

-344 YNLGKFGIQ
+344 YYLGKFGIQ
-353 RFSHGQILDYWED
+353 RFSHGQMMDYWED
-366 GKKIVEL
+366 GVKIIEL
-373 KKNLENIKL
+373 KKNLENIKI
-382 QREELDKQRKRLSSN
+382 QKEEIDKQKKRLSSN
-397 KNRKNQN
+397 KNRRNNQN
-404 QNQNQIEENN
+404 QNQTDDINN
-414 NNSNNLNNNNTSE
+414 NNININNTE
-427 IDDSKELLYFKMM
+427 NFDDSKGLLYFKMM
-440 QLQKEETEL
+440 QLQKEEAEL
-449 KETKNKLEIEKSILI
+449 KEQKNKLEIEKSILI
-464 HEINLYNQESKCS
+464 HEINLYNQETRCS
-477 FYQKKE
+477 FSQKKE

-491 YQVIS
+491 YQIVS

-644 IVESNTDRV
+644 IVENNTDRV

-665 LPPECFEEKKNV
+665 LPPECFEEKKNI

-712 KDRVMQNAKVVEIPS
+712 KDRVMQNARVVDIPT

-739 RRCLAYHPEDRY
+739 RKCLAYHQEDRY

-763 QEKGKDSYKKL
+763 QDKGKDSYKKL
-774 KSGSNNSSN
+774 KSGINSNNGSST
-783 NNLVVPPF
+783 NLVVPPL
-791 CI
+791 CL

>member
-1 MTDQFIPPIPLAA
+1 MKDTFVPPMPLMA
-14 LGPKILLEETKIKN
+14 LAPKILLEENKIKS
-28 IESRLMGPNNEGK
+28 IENRLMGPNNEGK

-86 TINILKTNTATK
+86 IINTLKNNNTLNK
-98 TEEKFLQKKR
+98 SEEKFLQKKR
-108 NLDDKKKIIQFEEK
+108 NLDIKIVDEEI
-122 LLNDDL
+122 NS
-128 LNNEKHCSNKSNFSE
+128 NEKHSSNKSNFSE
-143 KSSKSDNNNNNSGSE
+143 KSSKSDNNNNNNNSE
-158 LSPKNNITNN
+158 LSPKNNITNT
-168 NTNNNNNGTAS
+168 NTGNTS

-200 TNSNIIKN
+200 NNSTAIKNTNSNIS
-208 TNNNITSHKKNSGEK
+208 THKKNSGEK
-223 NTNNK
+223 NKEINNNNNNINN
-228 DSANKDLTQELELN
+228 SPELELSEQKIN
-242 EHNNS
+242 HINNS
-247 GEKNKNINHTN
+247 EY
-258 NTELNTIE
+258 NTLE
-266 QLMKKISEQNLIIES
+266 QLLKKLNEQNLIIEA
-281 KDKEISSMRLTLKE
+281 KEKENSSLKLTLKE
-295 NEEIIQNLQE
+295 NEETINNLQE
-305 YKKNSDI
+305 YKKNSDF

-320 ISNMAKEISALQ
+320 ISNMVKEISLLQ

-366 GKKIVEL
+366 GSKIIEL

-382 QREELDKQRKRLSSN
+382 QKEELDKQRKRLSSN
-397 KNRKNQN
+397 KNRKNQ
-404 QNQNQIEENN
+404 IEE
-414 NNSNNLNNNNTSE
+414 NSNNLISTNNISE
-427 IDDSKELLYFKMM
+427 IDDSKGLLYFKMM
-440 QLQKEETEL
+440 QLQKEEAEL

-477 FYQKKE
+477 FAQNKE

-491 YQVIS
+491 YQIVS

-508 AYDLENHMYVAC
+508 AYDLENHIYVAC

-644 IVESNTDRV
+644 IVESNTDKV

-665 LPPECFEEKKNV
+665 LPPECFEEKNKV

-691 LFEMFFRK
+691 LYEMFFRK

-712 KDRVMQNAKVVEIPS
+712 KDRVMQNAKVVDFPN

-739 RRCLAYHPEDRY
+739 RKCLAYHPEDRY

-774 KSGSNNSSN
+774 KSGNNINNSNNSST

-791 CI
+791 CL

>member
-1 MTDQFIPPIPLAA
+1 MKGNFLQ
-14 LGPKILLEETKIKN
+14 PKSLCSLNPKLILLDDNKLKN
-28 IESRLMGPNNEGK
+28 LENRLMGPNNEGK

-51 SELENIKT
+51 NELENIKT
-59 KIILNG
+59 KMLFNG
-65 PLAPKEIKENINTIN
+65 HLAPKEIKENINTIN
-80 ENNKNK
+80 EANKNK
-86 TINILKTNTATK
+86 DNNLFKSYSGIKKSIKNEIK
-98 TEEKFLQKKR
+98 TEEKLLQKKR
-108 NLDDKKKIIQFEEK
+108 YPEEKSSKKIIEK
-122 LLNDDL
+122 DKYLKDELLNFER
-128 LNNEKHCSNKSNFSE
+128 NNTNKSNISE
-143 KSSKSDNNNNNSGSE
+143 VSYKSDNNNSNSE
-158 LSPKNNITNN
+158 LSPKNN
-168 NTNNNNNGTAS
+168 NTNTS
-179 NKYNNK
+179 NKFNNK
-185 SILDYYPTKFISRSN
+185 SITDYYPTTFISRSRN
-200 TNSNIIKN
+200 NSNQIRNAK
-208 TNNNITSHKKNSGEK
+208 TNISTQKKYSGEK
-223 NTNNK
+223 KSSNSLIDINENSIKDKNNYEYGI
-228 DSANKDLTQELELN
+228 SV
-242 EHNNS
+242 
-247 GEKNKNINHTN
+247 
-258 NTELNTIE
+258 E
-266 QLMKKISEQNLIIES
+266 QLMKKINEKNLIIEE
-281 KDKEISSMRLTLKE
+281 KDKEISNLILTQKE
-295 NEEIIQNLQE
+295 NEEIIKDLKE
-305 YKKNSDI
+305 YKNNSDI

-320 ISNMAKEISALQ
+320 ISNMAKEISQLR

-353 RFSHGQILDYWED
+353 RFSRGQMIDYWED
-366 GKKIVEL
+366 GIKIIEVKKA
-373 KKNLENIKL
+373 LEQIKS
-382 QREELDKQRKRLSSN
+382 QKEEIDKQRRKISSS
-397 KNRKNQN
+397 KSRKSLN
-404 QNQNQIEENN
+404 EEN
-414 NNSNNLNNNNTSE
+414 SNYSE
-427 IDDSKELLYFKMM
+427 LDDSKELLNFKMS
-440 QLQKEETEL
+440 QLQKEEAEL
-449 KETKNKLEIEKSILI
+449 KDKKNKLEIEKSILI
-464 HEINLYNQESKCS
+464 HEINLYNQESRCS
-477 FYQKKE
+477 FSQKKE

-491 YQVIS
+491 YQIVS

-540 TVRENQIHQ
+540 TIRENQIHK

-555 IVRHFDT
+555 IVKHFDT

-572 VLEYCSGPDL
+572 ILEYCSGPDL
-582 ATYLQRN
+582 AAYLQRN
-589 RFIQEKE
+589 RYIQEKE

-677 DISSKVDI
+677 NISSKVDI

-712 KDRVMQNAKVVEIPS
+712 KERVMQNAKVVEIPN
-727 KPNISEECKDFI
+727 KPNISDECKDFI
-739 RRCLAYHPEDRY
+739 RHCLAYHQEDRY

-763 QEKGKDSYKKL
+763 QEKSKDSYKKI
-774 KSGSNNSSN
+774 KSLNASSN
-783 NNLVVPPF
+783 NLNISPFNL
-791 CI
+791 

>member
-1 MTDQFIPPIPLAA
+1 MTIF
-14 LGPKILLEETKIKN
+14 KN
-28 IESRLMGPNNEGK
+28 N
-41 APSECQPLKE
+41 
-51 SELENIKT
+51 
-59 KIILNG
+59 
-65 PLAPKEIKENINTIN
+65 
-80 ENNKNK
+80 
-86 TINILKTNTATK
+86 
-98 TEEKFLQKKR
+98 
-108 NLDDKKKIIQFEEK
+108 
-122 LLNDDL
+122 
-128 LNNEKHCSNKSNFSE
+128 SNKSNLSAKSYKSE
-143 KSSKSDNNNNNSGSE
+143 NNNNSGSE
-158 LSPKNNITNN
+158 QSPKNINNGN
-168 NTNNNNNGTAS
+168 NTTS
-179 NKYNNK
+179 NKYNK
-185 SILDYYPTKFISRSN
+185 TIKDYYRTDFISRSN
-200 TNSNIIKN
+200 NNSNHIKN
-208 TNNNITSHKKNSGEK
+208 NNTIITTHKKNSIDKHNSNLLDINDNNNNEYNDHNNNITV
-223 NTNNK
+223 
-228 DSANKDLTQELELN
+228 
-242 EHNNS
+242 
-247 GEKNKNINHTN
+247 
-258 NTELNTIE
+258 E
-266 QLMKKISEQNLIIES
+266 QLMKKISEQNLLIEAKEKELS
-281 KDKEISSMRLTLKE
+281 KLKLTQKE
-295 NEEIIQNLQE
+295 NEEIINDLQQ

-320 ISNMAKEISALQ
+320 ISNMAKEIAELK

-344 YNLGKFGIQ
+344 YSLGKFGIQ
-353 RFSHGQILDYWED
+353 RFSHGQVIDYWED
-366 GKKIVEL
+366 GTKMIEIKKA
-373 KKNLENIKL
+373 LENIKN
-382 QREELDKQRKRLSSN
+382 QKEEIDKQRRKISSN
-397 KNRKNQN
+397 KSRKSQN
-404 QNQNQIEENN
+404 EDNN
-414 NNSNNLNNNNTSE
+414 NNYDQDE
-427 IDDSKELLYFKMM
+427 SKELLNFKMS
-440 QLQKEETEL
+440 QLQKEESEL
-449 KETKNKLEIEKSILI
+449 KDKKNRLEIEKSILI
-464 HEINLYNQESKCS
+464 HEINLYNQESRCTFS
-477 FYQKKE
+477 QKKE

-491 YQVIS
+491 YQIVG

-508 AYDLENHMYVAC
+508 AYDLENHIYVAC

-540 TVRENQIHQ
+540 TIRENQIHK

-555 IVRHFDT
+555 IVKHFDT

-677 DISSKVDI
+677 NISSKVDI
-685 WSVGVI
+685 WSCGVI

-712 KDRVMQNAKVVEIPS
+712 KERVMQNAKVVEIPN
-727 KPNISEECKDFI
+727 KPNISDECKDFI
-739 RRCLAYHPEDRY
+739 RHCLAYHQEDRY

-763 QEKGKDSYKKL
+763 QDKVKDSYKKI
-774 KSGSNNSSN
+774 KSGSVSN
-783 NNLVVPPF
+783 NINVTPFNLQ
-791 CI
+791 

>member
-1 MTDQFIPPIPLAA
+1 MKDCFLQPKPLSSLAS
-14 LGPKILLEETKIKN
+14 KILILDENKLKNLEN
-28 IESRLMGPNNEGK
+28 RLMGPNSEGK
-41 APSECQPLKE
+41 APSESQPLKE

-59 KIILNG
+59 KILLNA

-86 TINILKTNTATK
+86 NNINFKINTGLKKSQNNEARK
-98 TEEKFLQKKR
+98 DEKLLQKKR
-108 NLDDKKKIIQFEEK
+108 YSEENNKKNKNEEPDINKDFLNLE
-122 LLNDDL
+122 
-128 LNNEKHCSNKSNFSE
+128 NNNSNKSSMSE
-143 KSSKSDNNNNNSGSE
+143 KSVKSDNNSCSE
-158 LSPKNNITNN
+158 PSTK
-168 NTNNNNNGTAS
+168 NNNNNGNTS
-179 NKYNNK
+179 NKFNNK
-185 SILDYYPTKFISRSN
+185 SITDYYPTTFIARSHN
-200 TNSNIIKN
+200 NSNHIKN
-208 TNNNITSHKKNSGEK
+208 SNSNLSTYKKHSGEK
-223 NTNNK
+223 HSNLIEVNEGNSNEKNNTNK
-228 DSANKDLTQELELN
+228 CE
-242 EHNNS
+242 NN
-247 GEKNKNINHTN
+247 IP
-258 NTELNTIE
+258 IE
-266 QLMKKISEQNLIIES
+266 QLLKKINEQNIIIEL
-281 KDKEISSMRLTLKE
+281 KDKEISKYKLSQKE
-295 NEEIIQNLQE
+295 DEEIIKDLQE

-320 ISNMAKEISALQ
+320 ISNMAKEIAELK

-344 YNLGKFGIQ
+344 YYLGKFGVQ
-353 RFSHGQILDYWED
+353 RFSHGQTIDYWED
-366 GKKIVEL
+366 GTKIKEVKKA
-373 KKNLENIKL
+373 LENIKI
-382 QREELDKQRKRLSSN
+382 QKEEIDKQRRKLSSN
-397 KNRKNQN
+397 KSRKSLN
-404 QNQNQIEENN
+404 EENN
-414 NNSNNLNNNNTSE
+414 NYYE
-427 IDDSKELLYFKMM
+427 QDDSKELLNFKMS
-440 QLQKEETEL
+440 QLQKEESEL
-449 KETKNKLEIEKSILI
+449 KDKKNKLEIEKSILI
-464 HEINLYNQESKCS
+464 HEINLYNQESRCTFS
-477 FYQKKE
+477 QKKE

-491 YQVIS
+491 YQIVS

-529 KEEVKDNYIKH
+529 KEEIKDNYIKH
-540 TVRENQIHQ
+540 TIRENQIHK

-555 IVRHFDT
+555 IVKHFDT

-589 RFIQEKE
+589 KYIQEKE

-626 NIIFNNMEVKISD
+626 NIIFNNMEAKISD

-644 IVESNTDRV
+644 IIESNTDRV

-677 DISSKVDI
+677 NISSKVDI

-712 KDRVMQNAKVVEIPS
+712 KERVMQNAKVVEIPN
-727 KPNISEECKDFI
+727 KPNISDECKDFI
-739 RRCLAYHPEDRY
+739 RHCLAYHQENRY

-757 ESPFIK
+757 DSPFIK
-763 QEKGKDSYKKL
+763 QDKGKDSYKKL
-774 KSGSNNSSN
+774 KSGNGSNSINVSLF
-783 NNLVVPPF
+783 NL
-791 CI
+791 

>member
-1 MTDQFIPPIPLAA
+1 MKDTFIPPMPLTG
-14 LGPKILLEETKIKN
+14 LGPKILLEENKIKS

-80 ENNKNK
+80 DNNKTK
-86 TINILKTNTATK
+86 TINIIKNASINK
-98 TEEKFLQKKR
+98 SEEKFLNKKR
-108 NLDDKKKIIQFEEK
+108 NLDDKT
-122 LLNDDL
+122 LNDDL
-128 LNNEKHCSNKSNFSE
+128 SPNDKHNSNQSFSE
-143 KSSKSDNNNNNSGSE
+143 KSSKSDNNNSE
-158 LSPKNNITNN
+158 LSPKNNTTNN
-168 NTNNNNNGTAS
+168 TGNAS
-179 NKYNNK
+179 NKYNK
-185 SILDYYPTKFISRSN
+185 SILDYYPTKFISRSYN
-200 TNSNIIKN
+200 NSNIVKN
-208 TNNNITSHKKNSGEK
+208 HNYSSTHKKNSGDK
-223 NTNNK
+223 F
-228 DSANKDLTQELELN
+228 SANKDNKDINNPELELK
-242 EHNNS
+242 EQ
-247 GEKNKNINHTN
+247 KINHIN
-258 NTELNTIE
+258 NTEYNTIE
-266 QLMKKISEQNLIIES
+266 QLMKKLNEQNLIIES
-281 KDKEISSMRLTLKE
+281 KDKEISSMKMLLKE
-295 NEEIIQNLQE
+295 NEEIINNLQE
-305 YKKNSDI
+305 YKKNSDL

-320 ISNMAKEISALQ
+320 ISNMAKEISTLQ

-344 YNLGKFGIQ
+344 YSLGKFGIQ

-366 GKKIVEL
+366 GVKIIEL
-373 KKNLENIKL
+373 KKNLENIKQ
-382 QREELDKQRKRLSSN
+382 QREELDKQRKRLSSI
-397 KNRKNQN
+397 KNRKN

-414 NNSNNLNNNNTSE
+414 NMTNNISD
-427 IDDSKELLYFKMM
+427 IDDSKGLLYFKMM
-440 QLQKEETEL
+440 QLQKEEVEL

-477 FYQKKE
+477 FAQKKE

-491 YQVIS
+491 YQIVG

-589 RFIQEKE
+589 RCIQEKE

-644 IVESNTDRV
+644 IVESNTDKV

-665 LPPECFEEKKNV
+665 LPPECFEDRKNV

-712 KDRVMQNAKVVEIPS
+712 KDKVMQNAKVVDIPN

-739 RRCLAYHPEDRY
+739 KKCLAYHQEDRY

-763 QEKGKDSYKKL
+763 QDKGKDSYKKL
-774 KSGSNNSSN
+774 KSGNNNSN
-783 NNLVVPPF
+783 NNSTNNLIVPPL
-791 CI
+791 CL

>member
-1 MTDQFIPPIPLAA
+1 MKDNFLPPKTVGLINSKVFLDDN
-14 LGPKILLEETKIKN
+14 KFKNLEN
-28 IESRLMGPNNEGK
+28 RFMGPNSEGK

-59 KIILNG
+59 KILLNG

-86 TINILKTNTATK
+86 NNISSKSNSGTKKSTNNDSK
-98 TEEKFLQKKR
+98 VSEKFLNKKR
-108 NLDDKKKIIQFEEK
+108 NFGEKSHKNSIEEAYLSENYFEK
-122 LLNDDL
+122 
-128 LNNEKHCSNKSNFSE
+128 NN
-143 KSSKSDNNNNNSGSE
+143 SSKSNLSDKSFKSENNNSSSE
-158 LSPKNNITNN
+158 LSPKNN
-168 NTNNNNNGTAS
+168 NGNAS
-179 NKYNNK
+179 NKNNNK
-185 SILDYYPTKFISRSN
+185 SIIDYYQIDFITSSN
-200 TNSNIIKN
+200 NNSNHIKYSN
-208 TNNNITSHKKNSGEK
+208 SSNISTHKKKSGENHNK
-223 NTNNK
+223 NLI
-228 DSANKDLTQELELN
+228 DLN
-242 EHNNS
+242 EGNMGDKNHNYECS
-247 GEKNKNINHTN
+247 SS
-258 NTELNTIE
+258 IE
-266 QLMKKISEQNLIIES
+266 QLMKKITEQNLIIEE
-281 KDKEISSMRLTLKE
+281 KDKELSKLKMIQLE
-295 NEEIIQNLQE
+295 HEEIIKDLQE

-320 ISNMAKEISALQ
+320 ISNMAKEIAQLK

-353 RFSHGQILDYWED
+353 RFSRGQSIDYWED
-366 GKKIVEL
+366 GTKILEVKKA
-373 KKNLENIKL
+373 LENIKT
-382 QREELDKQRKRLSSN
+382 QKEEIDKQRRKISSS
-397 KNRKNQN
+397 KSRKSQN
-404 QNQNQIEENN
+404 DDNN
-414 NNSNNLNNNNTSE
+414 NINELDE
-427 IDDSKELLYFKMM
+427 SKELLNFKMS

-449 KETKNKLEIEKSILI
+449 KYKKDRLEIEKSILI
-464 HEINLYNQESKCS
+464 HEINLYNQESRCS
-477 FYQKKE
+477 FSQKKE

-491 YQVIS
+491 YQIVA

-508 AYDLENHMYVAC
+508 AYDLENHIYVAC

-529 KEEVKDNYIKH
+529 KEEIKDNYIKH
-540 TVRENQIHQ
+540 TIRENQIHK

-589 RFIQEKE
+589 RNIPEKE

-602 QILEGLEYLNK
+602 QILEGLQYLNK

-626 NIIFNNMEVKISD
+626 NIIFNNMEAKISD

-644 IVESNTDRV
+644 IIESNTDRV

-665 LPPECFEEKKNV
+665 LPPECFEDKKNV
-677 DISSKVDI
+677 NISSKVDI

-712 KDRVMQNAKVVEIPS
+712 KERVMQNAKVVEIPN

-739 RRCLAYHPEDRY
+739 RHCLAYHQEDRY

-757 ESPFIK
+757 DSPFIK
-763 QEKGKDSYKKL
+763 QEKGKDSYKKI
-774 KSGSNNSSN
+774 KSSNISNNVN
-783 NNLVVPPF
+783 VTPF
-791 CI
+791 NI

>member
-1 MTDQFIPPIPLAA
+1 MKDSFLQPKPLNG
-14 LGPKILLEETKIKN
+14 LNPKMILVNENKLKN
-28 IESRLMGPNNEGK
+28 LESRLMGPNNEGK

-51 SELENIKT
+51 SEFENIKT
-59 KIILNG
+59 KIISV

-86 TINILKTNTATK
+86 NNIMLKSNSGIRKTISSEIKTD
-98 TEEKFLQKKR
+98 EKFLQKKR
-108 NLDDKKKIIQFEEK
+108 NFGEKNQRNILEEDFNNDFLNSDK
-122 LLNDDL
+122 
-128 LNNEKHCSNKSNFSE
+128 NNSNKSILSD
-143 KSSKSDNNNNNSGSE
+143 KSFKSDNNSGGSE
-158 LSPKNNITNN
+158 SSQKH
-168 NTNNNNNGTAS
+168 NNNNNGNTN
-179 NKYNNK
+179 NKHNK
-185 SILDYYPTKFISRSN
+185 SIKDYYPTTFISRSN
-200 TNSNIIKN
+200 NNSNHFKSTNSNLSTHKKSSGDKYS
-208 TNNNITSHKKNSGEK
+208 TNNNSIDINDGNANEK
-223 NTNNK
+223 NNQSNH
-228 DSANKDLTQELELN
+228 EY
-242 EHNNS
+242 
-247 GEKNKNINHTN
+247 NIS
-258 NTELNTIE
+258 IE
-266 QLMKKISEQNLIIES
+266 QLMKKISDQNILLEL
-281 KDKEISSMRLTLKE
+281 KDKEISNLKLTKKE
-295 NEEIIQNLQE
+295 NEEIIKDLQE

-320 ISNMAKEISALQ
+320 ISNMAKEIAELK
-332 REKKNKWINEQE
+332 RERKNKWINEQE

-353 RFSHGQILDYWED
+353 RFSHGQTIDYWED
-366 GKKIVEL
+366 GTKIIEIKKQ
-373 KKNLENIKL
+373 LENIKN
-382 QREELDKQRKRLSSN
+382 QKEEIDKQRRKISSS
-397 KNRKNQN
+397 KSRKTQN
-404 QNQNQIEENN
+404 DDNN
-414 NNSNNLNNNNTSE
+414 NNYYE
-427 IDDSKELLYFKMM
+427 QDDSKELLNFKMS
-440 QLQKEETEL
+440 QLQKEESEL
-449 KETKNKLEIEKSILI
+449 KDKKNRLDIEKSILI
-464 HEINLYNQESKCS
+464 HEINLYNQESRCTFS
-477 FYQKKE
+477 QKKE

-491 YQVIS
+491 YQIVG

-540 TVRENQIHQ
+540 TIRENQIHK

-589 RFIQEKE
+589 RYIQEKE

-626 NIIFNNMEVKISD
+626 NIIFNNMEAKISD

-677 DISSKVDI
+677 NISSKVDI
-685 WSVGVI
+685 WSIGVI

-712 KDRVMQNAKVVEIPS
+712 KERIMQNAKVVDIPN
-727 KPNISEECKDFI
+727 KPNISDECKDFI
-739 RRCLAYHPEDRY
+739 RHCLAYHQEDRY

-763 QEKGKDSYKKL
+763 QEKGKDSYKKI
-774 KSGSNNSSN
+774 KSGNVSNSNNLNVSSFH
-783 NNLVVPPF
+783 L
-791 CI
+791 

>member
-1 MTDQFIPPIPLAA
+1 MKDPFIPPIPLATLA
-14 LGPKILLEETKIKN
+14 PKILLEENKIKN

-59 KIILNG
+59 KIILNA

-86 TINILKTNTATK
+86 TINFLKNNNAVK
-98 TEEKFLQKKR
+98 PEEKFLQKKR
-108 NLDDKKKIIQFEEK
+108 NLDDKKKINQFEEK
-122 LLNDDL
+122 LLNDEL
-128 LNNEKHCSNKSNFSE
+128 SNNDKHSSNKSNFSE
-143 KSSKSDNNNNNSGSE
+143 KSSKSDNNNNNSASE
-158 LSPKNNITNN
+158 LSPKNNNNTN

-185 SILDYYPTKFISRSN
+185 SILDYYPTKFISRSDN
-200 TNSNIIKN
+200 NSNAIKSL
-208 TNNNITSHKKNSGEK
+208 NNSISSHKKNSGEK
-223 NTNNK
+223 NSNNK
-228 DSANKDLTQELELN
+228 DNIPNKDLNSEFDIKEQ
-242 EHNNS
+242 NNS
-247 GEKNKNINHTN
+247 GEKNVPHLN
-258 NTELNTIE
+258 NTEYNTIE

-281 KDKEISSMRLTLKE
+281 KDKEISSMKLTLKE
-295 NEEIIQNLQE
+295 NEEIINNLQE

-353 RFSHGQILDYWED
+353 RFSHGQIMDYWED
-366 GKKIVEL
+366 GKKIIEL
-373 KKNLENIKL
+373 KKNLENIKI
-382 QREELDKQRKRLSSN
+382 QKEELDKQKKKLASSKN
-397 KNRKNQN
+397 KKNQN
-404 QNQNQIEENN
+404 MEENGINTGNN
-414 NNSNNLNNNNTSE
+414 NNISE
-427 IDDSKELLYFKMM
+427 IEDSKELLSFKMM
-440 QLQKEETEL
+440 QLQKEEIEL

-464 HEINLYNQESKCS
+464 HEINLYNQETKCS

-491 YQVIS
+491 YQIIG

-529 KEEVKDNYIKH
+529 REEVKDNYIKH

-589 RFIQEKE
+589 RFVQEKE

-712 KDRVMQNAKVVEIPS
+712 KDHVMQNAKVVDIPS

-739 RRCLAYHPEDRY
+739 KRCLAYHPEDRY

>member
-1 MTDQFIPPIPLAA
+1 MKGSFLEPKPIGGLNS
-14 LGPKILLEETKIKN
+14 KILLLDENKLKN
-28 IESRLMGPNNEGK
+28 LENRLMGPNNEGK
-41 APSECQPLKE
+41 APSEFQPLKE
-51 SELENIKT
+51 SEIENIKT

-86 TINILKTNTATK
+86 NCMIIKSNSGIKKTINNESKSD
-98 TEEKFLQKKR
+98 EKFLKKKR
-108 NLDDKKKIIQFEEK
+108 NFGEK
-122 LLNDDL
+122 NNKNSIDEAYLNDDF
-128 LNNEKHCSNKSNFSE
+128 LNLDKND
-143 KSSKSDNNNNNSGSE
+143 SSKSNLSDKSYKSENNNSGSE
-158 LSPKNNITNN
+158 LSPKNF
-168 NTNNNNNGTAS
+168 NNGNGNTS
-179 NKYNNK
+179 NKYNK
-185 SILDYYPTKFISRSN
+185 SIKDYYPTTFIARSN
-200 TNSNIIKN
+200 NNSNHIKN
-208 TNNNITSHKKNSGEK
+208 TNNINISTHKKNYGERH
-223 NTNNK
+223 NSNLLDINEGNNF
-228 DSANKDLTQELELN
+228 N
-242 EHNNS
+242 ENS
-247 GEKNKNINHTN
+247 NS
-258 NTELNTIE
+258 IE
-266 QLMKKISEQNLIIES
+266 QLMKKIAEQNLIIEE
-281 KDKEISSMRLTLKE
+281 KDKELSKLKLSQKE
-295 NEEIIQNLQE
+295 NEEIIKDLQE

-320 ISNMAKEISALQ
+320 ISNMAKEIAELK
-332 REKKNKWINEQE
+332 REKKKKWLNEQE

-353 RFSHGQILDYWED
+353 RFSHGQAIDYWED
-366 GKKIVEL
+366 GTKIIEVKKA
-373 KKNLENIKL
+373 LENIKI
-382 QREELDKQRKRLSSN
+382 QKEEIDKQKRKLASN
-397 KNRKNQN
+397 KSRKSLN
-404 QNQNQIEENN
+404 EDNN
-414 NNSNNLNNNNTSE
+414 NYYE
-427 IDDSKELLYFKMM
+427 IDDSKELLNFKMS
-440 QLQKEETEL
+440 QLQKEESEL
-449 KETKNKLEIEKSILI
+449 KEKKNRLDIEKSILI
-464 HEINLYNQESKCS
+464 HEINLYNQESRCTFS
-477 FYQKKE
+477 QKKE

-491 YQVIS
+491 YQIVN

-529 KEEVKDNYIKH
+529 KEEIKDNYIKH
-540 TVRENQIHQ
+540 TIRENQIHK

-555 IVRHFDT
+555 IVRHYDT

-677 DISSKVDI
+677 NISSKVDI
-685 WSVGVI
+685 WSIGVI

-712 KDRVMQNAKVVEIPS
+712 KERVMQNAKVLEIPN

-739 RRCLAYHPEDRY
+739 RHCLAYHQEDRY

-763 QEKGKDSYKKL
+763 QDKNKDSYKKI
-774 KSGSNNSSN
+774 KSGNFSNNVNVSPF
-783 NNLVVPPF
+783 NL
-791 CI
+791 